1 MEIVKEIAKDF
12 IRDNY
17 SEGDSGKKIADE
29 VLDKSYDL
37 KNDNDRLI
45 FFNLIK
51 DHAKETY
58 GLHYTTCKRGDCDYS
73 KQFKLLNYYIDKH
86 ISELDI
92 NSIDSFTYQEQ
103 NENND
108 KLDKILSEIEKLR
121 NGQELIY
128 DDLIQEINDLKEMYH
143 LGKKTWGQVF
153 KGKFVETLMSGV
165 IDKTIIKHLFE
176 FVEKD
181 VTKLIN

>member
-1 MEIVKEIAKDF
+1 MEIVKEITKDF

-17 SEGDSGKKIADE
+17 SEGDSGEKLANE
-29 VLDKSYDL
+29 ALDKSYDL
-37 KNDNDRLI
+37 RNDNDRLI

-58 GLHYTTCKRGDCDYS
+58 GEHYKTCKKDNCDYS
-73 KQFKLLNYYIDKH
+73 KQFKLLNYYLDKH

-92 NSIDSFTYQEQ
+92 NSNDYFTYQEQ
-103 NENND
+103 NTNND
-108 KLDKILSEIEKLR
+108 RLDKILNEIEKLS

-143 LGKKTWGQVF
+143 LGKKTWGQVL
-153 KGKFVETLMSGV
+153 KGKSFEMLMAGV
-165 IDKTIIKHLFE
+165 LDKTIIKHLVE
-176 FVEKD
+176 IVEKD
-181 VTKLIN
+181 VTKFIN